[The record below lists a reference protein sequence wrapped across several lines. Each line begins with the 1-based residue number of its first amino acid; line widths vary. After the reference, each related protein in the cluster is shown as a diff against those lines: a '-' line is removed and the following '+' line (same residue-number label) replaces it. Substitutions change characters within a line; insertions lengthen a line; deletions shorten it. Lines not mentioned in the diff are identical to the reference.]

1 MKRGETVRYWQWD
14 RFGDGDVYT
23 GTFLAFEGN
32 TARVMSGGKEIK
44 VFINYIF

>member
-1 MKRGETVRYWQWD
+1 MKKGQPVRFWQWD
-14 RFGDGDVYT
+14 REGEGDVYT
-23 GTFLAFEGN
+23 GTFLSHEGN